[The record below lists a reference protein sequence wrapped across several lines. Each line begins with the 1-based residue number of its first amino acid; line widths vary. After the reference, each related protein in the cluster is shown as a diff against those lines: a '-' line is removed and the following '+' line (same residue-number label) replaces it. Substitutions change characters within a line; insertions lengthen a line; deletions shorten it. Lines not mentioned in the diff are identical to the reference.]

1 MGLIQALWG
10 LSNPNAFEIAEW
22 KGKKIRVALVSDK
35 GRQRANIGGLIA
47 DEGRITISTRCMY
60 DYGINDEIK
69 FRGKCYVI
77 TAIDDSNN
85 EVAPQNTAI
94 VKATYLQEM
103 RLNLFEVNQQTRNL
117 RVDTPVIT
125 VANGKATI
133 TCATLD
139 AIIYY
144 TTDGTLP
151 NSLSPVYKGE
161 FELGTADTVM
171 AIALHKNRHPST
183 VAVWSK
189 TII

>member
-1 MGLIQALWG
+1 MGLIQAMWG
-10 LSNPNAFEIAEW
+10 ISNPNAFEIAEW

-35 GRQRANIGGLIA
+35 GRQRANIGRLIA

-69 FRGKCYVI
+69 FRGKHYVI
-77 TAIDDSNN
+77 TDIDDSNN
-85 EVAPQNTAI
+85 EVAPQNTAL

-125 VANGKATI
+125 VENGKATI
-133 TCATLD
+133 TCGTLD

-144 TTDGTLP
+144 TMDGTFP

-161 FELGTADTVM
+161 FDLGTADTIWAM
-171 AIALHKNRHPST
+171 ALHKNRQPST

-189 TII
+189 TR